1 MKKSKKKIKPGV
13 TKEWFHEETLRLL
26 ELWESEEVLYNME
39 YGGYSTK
46 DQRNDGLQ
54 RGKEELE
61 ESGIVADTKEIGRKL
76 HSLRVL

>member
-1 MKKSKKKIKPGV
+1 
-13 TKEWFHEETLRLL
+13 
-26 ELWESEEVLYNME
+26 ME

-54 RGKEELE
+54 RVKEELE